1 MIYITD
7 YINDLDIELNVAG
20 EIPVYTYR
28 DSDVPFNKITALLV
42 WHERINESFLARF
55 PNVKFIQRYGVG
67 YDEIDLEYLRTKNI
81 KFSNNPDYGVE
92 EVALTAMSMILDLTR
107 NTSKY
112 NSIARKLIKTNSK
125 TWQENTIPST
135 QRLSEQSLGIV
146 GFGRIGQK
154 LATLTKNIF
163 KNIYIYDPFL
173 RSGVEKVFNVK
184 KVPSLEIIA
193 QKCHVVSFNC
203 PLNDSSQGMINKEFI
218 DKLNNCVIV
227 NTARGELIH
236 SLADIADGIHLGK
249 IKNVGLDV
257 LPKEPPLKDSLIEE
271 FMGGEYSDRIIINPH
286 TAYYS
291 QSSYTEMRTKA
302 AQNCV
307 DFIKGNMVQNII
319 CD

>member
-28 DSDVPFNKITALLV
+28 DPDVPFNKITALLV

-67 YDEIDLEYLRTKNI
+67 YDEIDLEYLRTNNI

-112 NSIARKLIKTNSK
+112 NAIARELIKTNST
-125 TWQENTIPST
+125 TWQENTLSST
-135 QRLSEQSLGIV
+135 QRLSEQSLGII

-154 LATLTKNIF
+154 LAIMTKNIF
-163 KNIYIYDPFL
+163 KNIYFYDPFL
-173 RSGVEKVFNVK
+173 RSGVEKVFNVT
-184 KVPSLEIIA
+184 KVASLDVIA

-203 PLNDSSQGMINKEFI
+203 PLNNGSRGMINKEFI
-218 DKLNNCVIV
+218 DKLDNCVLV

-236 SLADIADGIHLGK
+236 SLSDIADGLYHGK
-249 IKNVGLDV
+249 IKSVGLDV
-257 LPKEPPLKDSLIEE
+257 LPKEPPIKDSFIDE

-291 QSSYTEMRTKA
+291 QSSYLEMRTKA

-307 DFIKGNMVQNII
+307 DFIRGFPTSNVI

>member
-7 YINDLDIELNVAG
+7 YVDDSDIELNISG

-28 DSDVPFNKITALLV
+28 DSVVPFDEITVLLV
-42 WHERINESFLARF
+42 WHEHINKSFLARF

-67 YDEIDLEYLRTKNI
+67 YDEIDLEYLRIKNI

-107 NTSKY
+107 NTSEY
-112 NSIARKLIKTNSK
+112 NSIARKLIETNSK
-125 TWQENTIPST
+125 TWQENTLPST

-154 LATLTKNIF
+154 LAILAKNIF
-163 KNIYIYDPFL
+163 KNIYVYDPFL
-173 RSGVEKVFNVK
+173 RSGVEKVFNVT
-184 KVPSLEIIA
+184 KVASLDFIA

-203 PLNDSSQGMINKEFI
+203 PVNDGSRGMINKEFI
-218 DKLNNCVIV
+218 NKLDNCVIV

-236 SLADIADGIHLGK
+236 SLSDIADGLHHGK
-249 IKNVGLDV
+249 IKSIGLDV
-257 LPKEPPLKDSLIEE
+257 LPKEPPIKDSLIDQ

-291 QSSYTEMRTKA
+291 QSSYLEMRTKA
-302 AQNCV
+302 AQNCI
-307 DFIKGNMVQNII
+307 DFIRGGSVRNLI